1 MLKIDMQII
10 VFPKLFY
17 NFTPQK
23 FRGMENNE
31 STVKSRLLEY
41 LKYKRISQIEFTKS
55 IDVSS
60 TYIGAMR
67 KGIPA
72 GKLKRISER
81 YPDLNR
87 DWLLY
92 GEGEMLLD
100 PEEEANR
107 THRERGYETLLLPV
121 AALFAGNLQAWSE
134 GVSHNQCQRIV
145 SPVFGADFAI
155 PVKGDSME
163 PKFHDGSVILIKKI
177 NEKAFIPW
185 GNAMVI
191 DTENG
196 VYIKNIYPSEKNG
209 QDNSDE
215 FLIAKS
221 LNPNYPPFK
230 IPTSSIYGI
239 YRVMGSMD
247 IYSTN

>member
-1 MLKIDMQII
+1 MK
-10 VFPKLFY
+10 P
-17 NFTPQK
+17 
-23 FRGMENNE
+23 EE
-31 STVKSRLLEY
+31 STVKTRLLEY
-41 LKYKRISQIEFTKS
+41 LRHKRISQIEFTKS

-72 GKLKRISER
+72 TKLKKISTL

-92 GEGEMLLD
+92 GEGEMLRD
-100 PEEEANR
+100 PDEESGNGAVG
-107 THRERGYETLLLPV
+107 HRHETLLLPV
-121 AALFAGNLQAWSE
+121 AAFAGNLQAWSE
-134 GVSHNQCQRIV
+134 GVSRHQCQRIV
-145 SPVFGADFAI
+145 SPVSDADFAI

-163 PKFHDGSVILIKKI
+163 PRFHDGSVILIKRI

-185 GNAMVI
+185 GNPMVI

-196 VYIKNIYPSEKNG
+196 VYIKALYPDEKG
-209 QDNSDE
+209 GGGNSDDY
-215 FLIAKS
+215 LIARS

-239 YRVMGSMD
+239 YRVLGSME
-247 IYSTN
+247 IYSTY